1 MPKIYLLISLIFSYN
16 SSQDQNQTQDK
27 SSIKNFSY
35 TTTDKRLR
43 VCLNFEDT
51 IPIYCNAVDS
61 SKSVIYKFKLSELY
75 MGEYSKKE
83 IMVEI
88 DKRTFLYERQRWGG
102 NQKNFFWVLIKT
114 DIIMN
119 EMPLYKRTGNF

>member
-1 MPKIYLLISLIFSYN
+1 MTKIYLLISLIFSYLF
-16 SSQDQNQTQDK
+16 SQAQNQTKEK
-27 SSIKNFSY
+27 SSINNFSY
-35 TTTDKRLR
+35 TATDKRLR

-51 IPIYCNAVDS
+51 IPIYCNTIDS

-83 IMVEI
+83 ILVEI
-88 DKRTFLYERQRWGG
+88 DKRIFLHERQRWGG
-102 NQKNFFWVLIKT
+102 NQKTFFWVLIKT

-119 EMPLYKRTGNF
+119 EMPLYKKTGNF

>member
-1 MPKIYLLISLIFSYN
+1 MTKIYLLISLIFSYL
-16 SSQDQNQTQDK
+16 SSQAQNQTKEK
-27 SSIKNFSY
+27 SSINNFSY

-51 IPIYCNAVDS
+51 IPIYCNTVDS

-83 IMVEI
+83 ILVEI
-88 DKRTFLYERQRWGG
+88 DKRIFLYERQRWGG
-102 NQKNFFWVLIKT
+102 NQKTFF
-114 DIIMN
+114 
-119 EMPLYKRTGNF
+119 GC